1 MDLGKPHLES
11 LGLHHS
17 GLGSGHGRPTRPL
30 GSMPTLSSLLAE
42 ALPVSSWNSW
52 DCTAAEVLVDSNT
65 SPTPS
70 KAVSK
75 QVTLRFSLAS
85 RCQWA
90 TVAMNVGMEERLR
103 SRSFTES
110 QPWP

>member
-1 MDLGKPHLES
+1 MDLGKQHLES

-30 GSMPTLSSLLAE
+30 GSMLTLSALLAE

-52 DCTAAEVLVDSNT
+52 DCTAAEVLVDSDT

-70 KAVSK
+70 QAVSK

-85 RCQWA
+85 RWA

-110 QPWP
+110 QAWP

>member
-1 MDLGKPHLES
+1 MALGKPHLES

-17 GLGSGHGRPTRPL
+17 GLGRG
-30 GSMPTLSSLLAE
+30 LSSFLLGQ
-42 ALPVSSWNSW
+42 LVIH
-52 DCTAAEVLVDSNT
+52 AAEVLVDSDT

-70 KAVSK
+70 KSISK

-85 RCQWA
+85 RCA
-90 TVAMNVGMEERLR
+90 TVAVNVGMEERLR
-103 SRSFTES
+103 NRSFTES